1 MATTLFLIL
10 APYGVYSSLMLVAS
24 ATVSLFAASAVCLA
38 VIALDVYR
46 GRSVKLLGAGSAIV
60 FAGLGTYFTFI
71 DPSLSRSAVKFFVD
85 AGIFTI
91 SAGSMLFRYPFT
103 LQYALEAVPAET
115 AAMPRFLRANY
126 IITLA
131 WCAAG
136 LLMTLSNVAMLVV
149 PGLPIWLSL
158 AIAFAARNSAV
169 YFTKW
174 YPEYR
179 RIKNTTPPAQALPD
193 PH

>member
-1 MATTLFLIL
+1 MTQSWI
-10 APYGVYSSLMLVAS
+10 
-24 ATVSLFAASAVCLA
+24 FA
-38 VIALDVYR
+38 
-46 GRSVKLLGAGSAIV
+46 
-60 FAGLGTYFTFI
+60 
-71 DPSLSRSAVKFFVD
+71 
-85 AGIFTI
+85 I
-91 SAGSMLFRYPFT
+91 SAGSLLFRYPFT

-115 AAMPRFLRANY
+115 AAMPGFLRANY

-179 RIKNTTPPAQALPD
+179 RIKSTSLPANALLD